1 MRGKVYWVFLIPS
14 AMVLIVF
21 FLFPLLIML
30 YYSFLQRG
38 IYGGFEPIENLKEYI
53 FSFAWLKNYIRV
65 FDSLY
70 IPIYLRSIYIAIY
83 LNPSL
88 LD

>member
-70 IPIYLRSIYIAIY
+70 ISVLFLDKDQKAIC
-83 LNPSL
+83 P
-88 LD
+88 